1 MADTVKLEL
10 TAHHKGQRPGD
21 SIEVATDEAKRLISA
36 GVAAPA
42 NVTAAKAVGADP
54 ESAATKRA

>member
-21 SIEVATDEAKRLISA
+21 TIEVDASEAKRLIGA

-54 ESAATKRA
+54 DTAATKR